1 MMTNAKSIPN
11 GNVGAPNNLVLDS
24 VQLGNRVRDKRKK
37 DGLTQQDLAAIAGV
51 GLRFVSEL
59 ENGKPSV
66 QLNTVLAVLVALGLQ
81 LVIVEK

>member
-1 MMTNAKSIPN
+1 MMNAKKNPN
-11 GNVGAPNNLVLDS
+11 GNIGGLHNPVLDS
-24 VQLGNRVRDKRKK
+24 VQLGNSVRYKRKK

-51 GLRFVSEL
+51 GVRFVSEL

-66 QLNTVLAVLVALGLQ
+66 QLNTVLAVLAALGLQ

>member
-1 MMTNAKSIPN
+1 MTNAKNIPN

>member
-1 MMTNAKSIPN
+1 MTNAKSIPN